1 MSDGNEPEE
10 KIEGGPD
17 GPARWGVVLGGLAL
31 ASAAACL
38 LMIVRFS
45 RFHLEAALYV
55 TGMVAALGMGC
66 GIVAYVRRRKP
77 PNRTTIIAAIV
88 TGALALTLTIW
99 VHAAARERVD
109 IERRVAA
116 VRQVLRAFEKHA
128 AAVGG
133 LPAHV
138 NELEVYG
145 LSADVLAKPPGG
157 GKVSDYVFTQ
167 AGQLTRE
174 QLEKH
179 RAGRKVILLHDGG
192 AEGREPT
199 VVGMF
204 GGEVRDV
211 SWGELS
217 EKLEQQSRWIPRL
230 RVRID
235 REAAAEAQP
244 APTPATELST
254 QPTDDGT

>member
-38 LMIVRFS
+38 LMIVRFG

-55 TGMVAALGMGC
+55 TGMVAALGTGC

-109 IERRVAA
+109 LERRVAA
-116 VRQVLRAFEKHA
+116 VRQVLRAFERHA

-199 VVGMF
+199 VVGML

-217 EKLEQQSRWIPRL
+217 EKLEQQSRWIHRL

-235 REAAAEAQP
+235 RATSA
-244 APTPATELST
+244 PATEPST
-254 QPTDDGT
+254 RPADDGA